1 MSFTLKGHGQ
11 GVWRTEHSQKIK
23 GYEYWKFLKNIL
35 CISPQ
40 YFSMIN
46 NNASIS
52 IIHHLT
58 ISEIEMDDMETGE
71 REPLLKRDSSS
82 SAVGGAS
89 ASAISLET
97 EVGGASAAAAAKAF
111 GGGHPGDTI
120 NFSGLLPGM
129 QASGGYIPHQV
140 Q

>member
-1 MSFTLKGHGQ
+1 M
-11 GVWRTEHSQKIK
+11 E
-23 GYEYWKFLKNIL
+23 E
-35 CISPQ
+35 
-40 YFSMIN
+40 
-46 NNASIS
+46 
-52 IIHHLT
+52 
-58 ISEIEMDDMETGE
+58 METGE

-82 SAVGGAS
+82 SGVGGAS

-120 NFSGLLPGM
+120 NFGGLLPGM

-140 Q
+140 RTLTDGDTNPLVMILSEWDESESMTHWVFRGKSMSENPLVDDTYYYTLLHCHIFKVYS